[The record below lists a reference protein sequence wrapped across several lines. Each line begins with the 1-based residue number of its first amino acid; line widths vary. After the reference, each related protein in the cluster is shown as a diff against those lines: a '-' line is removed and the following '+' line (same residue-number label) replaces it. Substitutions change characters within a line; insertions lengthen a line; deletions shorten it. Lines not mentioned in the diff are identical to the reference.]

1 MNLIK
6 FVFAIITFYIISF
19 NAFSAQDNQT
29 KLGIEEKLNSYVPMD
44 LTFTDSDGK
53 LRQLKDIIKIPT
65 ILSLVYYRC
74 PGICSPM
81 LTSMAETMG
90 KLNMKPGVD
99 FQGLTISFNH
109 KEDYTLAAGKK
120 KNYLANM
127 NKPIPPE
134 DWIWMAGDSVSIRKL
149 TDAVG
154 FYFKKDSSGE
164 FIHTGALIILAPDGK
179 ITRYL
184 NGTDFLVADL
194 EMALREAAK
203 GEARPTI
210 SKLIAWCFSYDPE
223 GKRYIFDINKVAGT
237 IIFLGIGTFFVVLL
251 VKGRKKSKEKPSI

>member
-1 MNLIK
+1 MK
-6 FVFAIITFYIISF
+6 FSKTTIAIFLF
-19 NAFSAQDNQT
+19 FQVAFHAYSTQGSQE
-29 KLGIEEKLNSYVPMD
+29 KLGIEEKLNSYVPME
-44 LTFTDSDGK
+44 LTFTDSEGK
-53 LRQLKDIIKIPT
+53 QRQLKDIIKIPT

-120 KNYLANM
+120 SNYLAQM
-127 NKPIPPE
+127 KKPVPPGN
-134 DWIWMAGDSVSIRKL
+134 WIWMAGDSISIKKL

-154 FYFKKDSSGE
+154 FYFMKDSTGE

-184 NGTDFLVADL
+184 NGTDFLAADL
-194 EMALREAAK
+194 EMALKEAAK

-210 SKLIAWCFSYDPE
+210 SKLLAWCFSYDPE
-223 GKRYIFDINKVAGT
+223 GKRYIFDINKVAGA

-251 VKGRKKSKEKPSI
+251 VKGRKKVRRNL